1 MELAVLRVT
10 NRLGLTLAQWDSL
23 PEQERIDRLAF
34 EYRRSSMLDTLL
46 ESYMDASKRE
56 DGKMYIDWS
65 AYLALKVEQI

>member
-46 ESYMDASKRE
+46 DNYLASCKKE
-56 DGKMYIDWS
+56 DDKLYIDWS
-65 AYLALKVEQI
+65 AYLPLKVEQI